1 MEPANDPAVQ
11 EYRRRIT
18 EQDVAIVGALNQRI
32 ELVSALFSP
41 KRAHGYPIRDPG
53 REERLLEDLRAVN
66 DGPLSDARLGELV
79 ALVLDI
85 CRTESR

>member
-1 MEPANDPAVQ
+1 MEPADDPAVQ

-18 EQDVAIVGALNQRI
+18 EQDAAIVGALNQRI
-32 ELVSALFSP
+32 ELVSALFSH
-41 KRAHGYPIRDPG
+41 KHEHGFRFSDPG
-53 REERLLEDLRAVN
+53 REERLLDDLRAMN

>member
-1 MEPANDPAVQ
+1 VEPADDPAVQ

-32 ELVSALFSP
+32 ELVSALFEH
-41 KRAHGYPIRDPG
+41 KREHEYPISDPG
-53 REERLLEDLRAVN
+53 REERLLADLRAVN